1 MPNYKDLFTTE
12 AINNPEAVL
21 VRLYTGVTYV
31 HDWEYRIRPSSLGG
45 YGHMINP
52 TIQLEQAFLMAD
64 GKLTSDTSSGYDYRF
79 FWFNRDPRF
88 YQTIVY
94 NGASWDMGGSTG
106 RKQWMYDGLTGE
118 FDIPPSGMYCRKGQD
133 ASLTL
138 DQIKLGKTD
147 WMEIRLAEVYLN
159 LAESANELGKTDEAV
174 ALLRTIRERAGI
186 LAGDGSYGVPSNP
199 SKVELLDLIM
209 NERLIEFSFENQRY
223 WDLRRRMMYTRD
235 LSPRTKKLNN
245 SRRTGWEIWTQVYPN
260 PKNVKL
266 PIDMKDSLNME
277 IAIGVPYRNTLT
289 FTPQNYYHYFDP
301 VVKTFDLNR
310 VGNPNPLNPRSS
322 LGIYYRPDYYFM
334 PIAKERF
341 SNSTKLLQSLGW
353 EGGTYDPLIQ

>member
-1 MPNYKDLFTTE
+1 
-12 AINNPEAVL
+12 
-21 VRLYTGVTYV
+21 LYTGVTYV

-52 TIQLEQAFLMAD
+52 TLQLEKSFLMAD
-64 GKLTSDTSSGYDYRF
+64 GKLTSDTTSGYDYRF

-94 NGASWDMGGSTG
+94 NGANWDMGGTTG

-118 FDIPPSGMYCRKGQD
+118 ADIPPSGLYCRKGQD

-159 LAESANELGKTDEAV
+159 LAEAANEVGKTDEAV
-174 ALLRTIRERAGI
+174 TLLRQIRQRAGI
-186 LAGDGSYGVPSNP
+186 LPGDGSYGVPSNP
-199 SKVELLDLIM
+199 DKVEMLDLIM
-209 NERLIEFSFENQRY
+209 NERMIEFAFENKRY
-223 WDLRRRMMYTRD
+223 WDLRRRMMFTRD
-235 LSPRTKKLNN
+235 LSPRTKMLNN
-245 SRRTGWEIWTQVYPN
+245 TRRTGWEIWTQVYPN
-260 PKNVKL
+260 PLDIKH
-266 PIDMKDSLNME
+266 PIDMKDSLNRE
-277 IAIGVPYRNTLT
+277 VSPGLAYRNTLT
-289 FTPQNYYHYFDP
+289 FTPSNYYHYFDP

-310 VGNPNPLNPRSS
+310 VGNPNPANPRSS

-334 PIAKERF
+334 PIGKDRF
-341 SNSTKLLQSLGW
+341 SNSVKLLQTLGW
-353 EGGTYDPLIQ
+353 GAGTFDPLKQ